1 MQLDPHCPH
10 LTQDGLINPFP
21 GMSPW
26 SLEAEMNL
34 GKTGGFNSFFHRQK
48 GKDLQFAELFAGRE
62 GCWQVLGCPSFR
74 RSCALGH
81 DHLDPKSPAL
91 VSGC

>member
-1 MQLDPHCPH
+1 MQLDRHCPH

-62 GCWQVLGCPSFR
+62 GCWQVLGCP
-74 RSCALGH
+74 LG
-81 DHLDPKSPAL
+81 A
-91 VSGC
+91 